1 MLLQGI
7 KPNGKILNI
16 GGVEYSEVIDFA
28 SAPFP
33 INEEQVAIMVDY
45 KNPAF
50 IADLVSPRI
59 RTGKQ
64 EFTYRLFDKKD
75 GLTIPNTKAN
85 RKGHLNQVEFGG
97 TEETSK
103 TLDYG
108 LMTVVPQGD
117 IQNSDN
123 LYNPVNHHTQK
134 IAELV
139 ALDRES
145 RVAAQVF
152 GASNYG
158 SSNKVT
164 LDGSAGK
171 KQWDDYTDSNPVGAI
186 LAAKDIPV
194 MKPNILVLGQK
205 VWTKV
210 RQHPV
215 VVEGIYGSGAKNGI
229 VRLQDFAD
237 FLELEQV
244 LVGQAFY
251 NSANKGQTGTY
262 ARLWGNYAALVYRE
276 NNPVNTQMAISQFFT
291 AQFGDPLGTNYPVN
305 PGAFGLYGGQAVVA
319 GESVKEV
326 CTATDFGYLWSSVLA
341 SY

>member
-1 MLLQGI
+1 MLIQGI
-7 KPNGKILNI
+7 KPGSKVINI
-16 GGVEYSEVIDFA
+16 GGVDYSEVIDFA
-28 SAPFP
+28 TAPFP
-33 INEEQVAIMVDY
+33 VNEEQVAIMVDY

-64 EFTYRLFDKKD
+64 EFKYRSYDKKD
-75 GLTIPNTKAN
+75 SLTIPDTKAN
-85 RKGHLNQVEFGG
+85 RKGQLNQVEFGG
-97 TEETSK
+97 TETTDS

-108 LMTVVPQGD
+108 LMAVVPQKD
-117 IQNSDN
+117 ILNSDAS
-123 LYNPVNHHTQK
+123 YNPVNHHTQK

-139 ALDRES
+139 ALSREQ
-145 RVAAQVF
+145 RVSAQIF
-152 GASNYG
+152 GAANYG
-158 SSNKVT
+158 SSNKAT
-164 LDGSAGK
+164 LTGAAGLEY
-171 KQWDDYTDSNPVGAI
+171 WDDFTNSNPVNAI
-186 LAAKDIPV
+186 LAAKDVPV

-205 VWTKV
+205 VWTKL

-244 LVGQAFY
+244 LVGQSFY
-251 NSANKGQTGTY
+251 NSANKGQTGSY
-262 ARLWGNYAALVYRE
+262 SRLWGNYAALLFRE
-276 NNPVNTQMAISQFFT
+276 KDPVATELTISQFFT
-291 AQFGDPLGTNYPVN
+291 AQFGDPVGTNYPVN
-305 PGAFGLYGGQAVVA
+305 PGSFGLRGGQAIVA

-326 CTATDFGYLWSSVLA
+326 CTASDFGYLWSSVLK